1 MSTPATTPAARLA
14 RLLRPGGNPLAR
26 GADRLEAAVLVLAMT
41 IAVVLVPVMLTF
53 GSLTFASLDDVA
65 ERQAATRH
73 EFVAVL
79 LQDAPTAVVV
89 RGGAVGG
96 RSVVRAQWRM
106 PAGEVRTGQVEV
118 VNGSKAGQEVPV
130 WLDDSGQPVDPPL
143 STESVVA
150 EAVAVAV
157 LGWLVAAG
165 LLTLACYGLHAALQR
180 RRYRAW
186 DADWAR
192 VAPDWHDHRR

>member
-1 MSTPATTPAARLA
+1 MSTRATTPVARLA

-41 IAVVLVPVMLTF
+41 IAVVLVPVMLTL
-53 GSLTFASLDDVA
+53 GSLTFASLSDQA

-79 LQDAPTAVVV
+79 LQDAPAAVVG

-106 PAGEVRTGQVEV
+106 PAGGVRTGQVEV